1 VIGAF
6 RSFLKEV
13 ERKYPY
19 SYEAGD
25 FAPLV
30 DMLSD
35 LSRES
40 TDAGI
45 RLSDMAVVLAREPA
59 SLIERLY
66 ILEKLEKDL
75 KELGSP
81 QAVCA
86 QRLP

>member
-19 SYEAGD
+19 SYEAAD

-35 LSRES
+35 PSRES

-45 RLSDMAVVLAREPA
+45 RLSDMARRAGAGACP
-59 SLIERLY
+59 LIERLY